1 MCESRSLIVRG
12 NLRSDITRRAA
23 LWEAANVEPRE
34 IRLKSVRAPDF
45 AGAAISSH
53 LWEWRH
59 RWNVHYES
67 AGADLIQ
74 FASLL
79 LLHSPS
85 FSFILPSVHVHIATI
100 LFASSLSSYKYTST
114 LGSALGVLCKKQ
126 RDPSMFRPLTNNTLA
141 LVSHLSYVLE
151 LRLHRYGKHRCSC
164 AAPAAG
170 VWRGIVSLRPAATR
184 PGTRVQALGRRFLR
198 AREIVAVA

>member
-67 AGADLIQ
+67 AGAGLIH
-74 FASLL
+74 LR
-79 LLHSPS
+79 
-85 FSFILPSVHVHIATI
+85 
-100 LFASSLSSYKYTST
+100 LSRIP
-114 LGSALGVLCKKQ
+114 Q
-126 RDPSMFRPLTNNTLA
+126 
-141 LVSHLSYVLE
+141 HLYVLP
-151 LRLHRYGKHRCSC
+151 LIVLHFLMCLHRSGKH
-164 AAPAAG
+164 
-170 VWRGIVSLRPAATR
+170 
-184 PGTRVQALGRRFLR
+184 
-198 AREIVAVA
+198 

>member
-79 LLHSPS
+79 LLHSPIRPCS
-85 FSFILPSVHVHIATI
+85 HRNDSIRFLLVLLQIYLNLGVGAWSIVQEAARSVHVQ
-100 LFASSLSSYKYTST
+100 TSH
-114 LGSALGVLCKKQ
+114 Q
-126 RDPSMFRPLTNNTLA
+126 
-141 LVSHLSYVLE
+141 
-151 LRLHRYGKHRCSC
+151 
-164 AAPAAG
+164 
-170 VWRGIVSLRPAATR
+170 
-184 PGTRVQALGRRFLR
+184 
-198 AREIVAVA
+198 